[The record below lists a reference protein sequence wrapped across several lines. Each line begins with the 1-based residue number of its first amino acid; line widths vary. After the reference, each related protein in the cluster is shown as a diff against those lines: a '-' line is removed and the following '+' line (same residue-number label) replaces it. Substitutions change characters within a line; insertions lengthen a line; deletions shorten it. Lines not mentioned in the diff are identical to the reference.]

1 MILLDIFLIFMSVH
15 VTYEYIVVSWK
26 KPHWQKSNIPI
37 NNWMFHNNTDH
48 ISYLQSVKDLA
59 TRREVNFNQYF
70 DNICT
75 MHYIDHVE
83 ISHLLSTVGLR

>member
-1 MILLDIFLIFMSVH
+1 
-15 VTYEYIVVSWK
+15 
-26 KPHWQKSNIPI
+26 
-37 NNWMFHNNTDH
+37 MFHNNTDH

-83 ISHLLSTVGLR
+83 IFSSLVDCRIEIYICNKLHVQYEDNDACTCKKIKYHFQPTRGDQY